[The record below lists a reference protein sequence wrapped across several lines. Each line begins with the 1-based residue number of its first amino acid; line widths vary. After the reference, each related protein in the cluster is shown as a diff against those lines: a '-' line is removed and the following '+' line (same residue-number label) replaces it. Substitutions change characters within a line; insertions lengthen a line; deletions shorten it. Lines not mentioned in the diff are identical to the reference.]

1 MNDLSN
7 KTLVKNE
14 LLTYAFHYV
23 HQCTAE
29 SAAKAI
35 SDFYTGEEIVE
46 AIKCLITA
54 FPDCDAIN
62 DDFRRKRTS
71 AAAAVSDTNRNK
83 LALDLIVKA
92 VVPLADTPDREVIFC
107 AMDLSKMP
115 RHAPEEINISSL
127 LVRIQNLEAKASKI
141 DQIEST
147 CVSNT
152 ADIRKLQSQTQ
163 YGARPKTPY
172 NPLPP
177 LPLMP
182 QNMASGDELL
192 AASAKQQLLQPI
204 IQEPE
209 ASYASKVA
217 ASVLRT
223 GQTKGVMNKIELTP
237 KSSKWLESKRECR
250 RLVKEANNRI
260 KTVTGS
266 DTSNRNNI
274 KAAGINR
281 TIYLSKVDKD
291 YTEDDVKSML
301 AGNDIN
307 MKYIRQINGRHGLGL
322 KKSFMI
328 VIPEKD
334 FDTVMNEEFWPE
346 GLECREWLNRDQLKA
361 ITENKDDQ
369 TT

>member
-1 MNDLSN
+1 MGKLMLNNSFTLS
-7 KTLVKNE
+7 
-14 LLTYAFHYV
+14 
-23 HQCTAE
+23 
-29 SAAKAI
+29 
-35 SDFYTGEEIVE
+35 
-46 AIKCLITA
+46 
-54 FPDCDAIN
+54 
-62 DDFRRKRTS
+62 
-71 AAAAVSDTNRNK
+71 
-83 LALDLIVKA
+83 
-92 VVPLADTPDREVIFC
+92 
-107 AMDLSKMP
+107 M
-115 RHAPEEINISSL
+115 
-127 LVRIQNLEAKASKI
+127 
-141 DQIEST
+141 
-147 CVSNT
+147 
-152 ADIRKLQSQTQ
+152 
-163 YGARPKTPY
+163 
-172 NPLPP
+172 
-177 LPLMP
+177 
-182 QNMASGDELL
+182 
-192 AASAKQQLLQPI
+192 
-204 IQEPE
+204 
-209 ASYASKVA
+209 
-217 ASVLRT
+217 
-223 GQTKGVMNKIELTP
+223 TP